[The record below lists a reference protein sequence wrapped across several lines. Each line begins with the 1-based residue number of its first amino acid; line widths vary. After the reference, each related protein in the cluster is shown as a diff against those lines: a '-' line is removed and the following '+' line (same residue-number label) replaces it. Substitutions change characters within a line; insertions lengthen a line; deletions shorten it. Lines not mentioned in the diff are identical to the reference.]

1 MDDIDE
7 LKEEYQRVLLR
18 VSIKAL
24 KVVEGTLKQK
34 DFPGRADLALKFL
47 GLLNPAEILAEV
59 SAVEEEED
67 YLWEE
72 EEAEDEDEDEDDEDE
87 DE

>member
-24 KVVEGTLKQK
+24 KAVESTLKQK
-34 DFPGRADLALKFL
+34 DFPGRVDLAMKFL
-47 GLLNPAEILAEV
+47 ALLNPAEILTEV
-59 SAVEEEED
+59 SAAEEEED
-67 YLWEE
+67 YMWEE
-72 EEAEDEDEDEDDEDE
+72 EIEDGEDDEDDDEDDE
-87 DE
+87 